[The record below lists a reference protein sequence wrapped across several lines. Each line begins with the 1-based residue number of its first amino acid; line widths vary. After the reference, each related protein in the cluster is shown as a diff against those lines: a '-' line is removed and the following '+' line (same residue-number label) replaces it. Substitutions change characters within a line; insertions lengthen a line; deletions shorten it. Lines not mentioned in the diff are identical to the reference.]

1 MMDNLEPLTT
11 DGGRIVKMEVDY
23 SATCDE
29 KIAIAESLAAS
40 GKLQE
45 ALDTLLMLEKQTRTG
60 CDMASTSRVLVAIVK
75 LCFQAKEWA
84 LLNEHIVMLTK
95 RRSQLKLAVAAMVRE
110 CCTFIDQTPDKE
122 TKLKLIESLRNVTEG
137 KIYVEVERARLTQ
150 KLAQIKEDEGDVT
163 GAANIIQE
171 LQVETYGSMK
181 KQEKV
186 ELILE
191 QMRLCLAKKDYIRTQ
206 IISKKINTKFFD
218 DDKPEIQQLKL
229 KYYKLMIELGE
240 HDGLYLDI
248 CRHYRAI
255 QVTPEIS
262 ADETKCNAALQNAIL
277 YLILAPYDN
286 HQSDLTH
293 RILEDE
299 TLQKIPKYKSFL
311 QLFTTME
318 LIQWK
323 ELSKDY
329 ESELKSGSTATDV
342 FSEGTEKGK
351 KRWADLKNRVAEHNV
366 RVMAK
371 YYSRIRVIRMAQLLD
386 MTLED
391 TEQLL
396 SNMVVDKSVKAK
408 IDRPSGVVEFS
419 VAKSV
424 NEVLNEWSFG
434 LNDLMKLVN
443 NTTHLINKEQMVH
456 KHLLSH

>member
-11 DGGRIVKMEVDY
+11 DGGRVVKMEVDY
-23 SATCDE
+23 SSTCDE
-29 KIAIAESLAAS
+29 KIAVAESLAAS

-45 ALDTLLMLEKQTRTG
+45 ALDTLLVLEKQTRTG

-75 LCFQAKEWA
+75 LCFEAKEWA
-84 LLNEHIVMLTK
+84 LLNEHVVMLTK
-95 RRSQLKLAVAAMVRE
+95 RRSQLKLSVAAMVRE

-137 KIYVEVERARLTQ
+137 KIYVEVDRARLTQ

-218 DDKPEIQQLKL
+218 DVKPEIQQLKL

-240 HDGLYLDI
+240 HDGQYLDI

-255 QVTPEIS
+255 QVTPEIIS
-262 ADETKCNAALQNAIL
+262 DETKCNAALQNAIL
-277 YLILAPYDN
+277 YLILAPFDN

-323 ELSKDY
+323 ELCKDY
-329 ESELKSGSTATDV
+329 EIELKSGSTATDV
-342 FSEGTEKGK
+342 FSESTEKGK

-371 YYSRIRVIRMAQLLD
+371 YYSRIRVVRMSQLLD

-396 SNMVVDKSVKAK
+396 SNMVVDKSVTAK

-419 VAKSV
+419 VGKSV